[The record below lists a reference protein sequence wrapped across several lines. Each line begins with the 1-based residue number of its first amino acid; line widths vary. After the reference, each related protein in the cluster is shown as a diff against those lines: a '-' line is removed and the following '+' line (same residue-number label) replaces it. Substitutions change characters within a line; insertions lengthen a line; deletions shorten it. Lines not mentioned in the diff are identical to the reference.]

1 MKKLNSA
8 NGGFVLFMV
17 IGAIAVVTVIIGGIM
32 GYSMFTLRSASS
44 FTKASETRL
53 AAQSVLES
61 AKIGINSTF
70 RNYRRVHTA
79 SWTTIEWFV
88 TYTETSIGTGTFLY
102 MLPQDVDVNGMRVST
117 RIVDIDLPETLHAI
131 QMAKVRLQAVVTG
144 TSDAGISITK
154 TIEETVEYGY
164 ARSQVFDYAYF
175 VNNFGWMYGGA
186 CTVNGQARANG
197 DFSVD
202 AGSCVNG
209 YIFGAPN
216 EENGA
221 TGRVYVNGGTLPT
234 FMSIANYWRST
245 GDRTRPTNPPG
256 SNTSVKYPMGYDG
269 TTALYSYQEPIEMPF
284 IGDLVAYKE
293 LAGLKEGNVK
303 IAGTTVIDGV
313 YEGIGPS
320 GIANAPDTGC
330 ITLFGTKQNPIVID
344 GPVVVERDV
353 VISGYVTGQGTIY
366 AGRNIHILG
375 DITYVNPPVWEK
387 PDNDPYATT
396 EENQAMDM
404 LGLVAKG
411 NIVLGNPENPSW
423 YKDVSYYIS
432 PSFVNPYSCDP
443 TDASIGYPAWFNGDY
458 RAYDG
463 LTRVVSSS
471 YNSKTQKT
479 TLNTARSRY
488 YQSLV
493 QDSILQGQ
501 YSYTITRV
509 DAILYNNH
517 AVLGKVGNCDFNGSI
532 VSRDDALIYQAHLDI
547 NWDVRLGSRSP
558 DGLDFTS
565 YLPYVVDE
573 PVVTSWKEVILL

>member
-8 NGGFVLFMV
+8 KGGFVLFMV
-17 IGAIAVVTVIIGGIM
+17 IGAIAVVSVIIGGVM
-32 GYSMFTLRSASS
+32 GYSMFALRSASS

-53 AAQSVLES
+53 AAQNVLES
-61 AKIGINSTF
+61 VKIGINSTF
-70 RNYRRVHTA
+70 KRYRKVHTS

-88 TYTETSIGTGTFLY
+88 TFTETSIGTSDFLY
-102 MLPQDVDVNGMRVST
+102 ALPQDVNVNGMTVST
-117 RIVDIDLPETLHAI
+117 KVIDIDLPETLNTI
-131 QMAKVRLQAVVTG
+131 QMARVRLQAVVTG
-144 TSDAGISITK
+144 TSDAGVPITK

-164 ARSQVFDYAYF
+164 VRSQVFDYAYF
-175 VNNFGWMYGGA
+175 VNNYGWIYGNT

-197 DFSVD
+197 DFTIDS
-202 AGSCVNG
+202 GSYVNG
-209 YIFGAPN
+209 YIYGAPN

-221 TGRVYVNGGTLPT
+221 TGRVVVRGGVLPK
-234 FMSIANYWRST
+234 FMSIADYWRNT

-256 SNTSVKYPMGYDG
+256 SNTEIKYPMGYDG
-269 TTALYSYQEPIEMPF
+269 TTALYPYQEPIEMPF
-284 IGDLVAYKE
+284 IGDLLAYKE
-293 LAGLKEGNVK
+293 LAGLKEGKV
-303 IAGTTVIDGV
+303 VIDGNTV
-313 YEGIGPS
+313 INAVHDGIGPS

-330 ITLFGTKQNPIVID
+330 ITLFGTKQKPIVID
-344 GPVVVERDV
+344 GPVVVDRDV

-375 DITYVNPPVWEK
+375 DITYVNPPLWEK
-387 PDNDPYATT
+387 PDNDPYTT
-396 EENQAMDM
+396 TQENQAMDM

-411 NIVLGNPENPSW
+411 NIVLGNPENSSW

-432 PSFVNPYSCDP
+432 PAFVNPYSCDP

-479 TLNTARSRY
+479 TLNTANSRY

-517 AVLGKVGNCDFNGSI
+517 AVLGKVGNCDFNGAI
-532 VSRDDALIYQAHLDI
+532 VTRDDALIYQAHLDI
-547 NWDVRLGSRSP
+547 NWDARLGSRSP

-565 YLPYVVDE
+565 YLPYVLDD
-573 PVVTSWKEVILL
+573 PVVTRWTEVTSL